1 MPGLS
6 FLSKKG
12 FHTSNLK
19 NLERV
24 WAAEKKADEE
34 KAKLAEYQKQ
44 INEERQIQELRQLQ
58 VASGQV
64 VKTVDTTL
72 DWMYEG
78 PSAGIQA
85 QQSSEEYLLGKIYK
99 PQENKTLEDG
109 MLGMIDKR
117 NDISSSQWMKKV
129 SSKNDS
135 FTRVHEDPI
144 LLIKQEEKKAM
155 ESVIN
160 NPLKMDRIRQ
170 RISQELLQRG
180 DEKEPQGKK
189 SKKEHRKEEKK
200 EKKRLKKE
208 AKDKINKKDHNNNNI
223 KGKNGD
229 KTGRQLHYFIV

>member
-1 MPGLS
+1 MLS
-6 FLSKKG
+6 AEVLTSASYKNARFIISKQEGVSHFQLKGISPTKLNCLVFLIPFYSG
-12 FHTSNLK
+12 QQ

-99 PQENKTLEDG
+99 PQENKIHEDG
-109 MLGMIDKR
+109 MLGI
-117 NDISSSQWMKKV
+117 
-129 SSKNDS
+129 
-135 FTRVHEDPI
+135 FC
-144 LLIKQEEKKAM
+144 
-155 ESVIN
+155 
-160 NPLKMDRIRQ
+160 
-170 RISQELLQRG
+170 
-180 DEKEPQGKK
+180 
-189 SKKEHRKEEKK
+189 
-200 EKKRLKKE
+200 
-208 AKDKINKKDHNNNNI
+208 
-223 KGKNGD
+223 
-229 KTGRQLHYFIV
+229 